1 MSHMVETMAYAGK
14 TPWHGLGRKVKDGL
28 SPDQMLKEAGLDWIV
43 SKRPA
48 YYKDTNAGKYHI
60 SPDWNLLVRE
70 SDNTVL
76 GPCGKNYTPIQ
87 NREVFKFFNKF
98 CKAGDMF
105 MDTAGSLDNGRQ
117 VWGLANIRKGFTLPG
132 GDDVEGHLLISH
144 PHIWGKALTIMFTP
158 IRVVCNNTLTMALND
173 AKSNQRFR
181 VAHVSEF
188 SEDVMSKAEHAL
200 GLADIQLAAFKEQS
214 EYLAKKKYKEPKVE
228 EFIARL
234 YQPSVAK
241 DKSKLDKF
249 NRTAKS
255 IHELIATQPGAKMSE
270 GTWWSAFNAV
280 TYHVDHISGNDRSAT
295 LNSAWFGAK
304 SVQKRKALTMAL
316 EYAKA
321 A

>member
-14 TPWHGLGRKVKDGL
+14 TPWHGLGKKVKEGL
-28 SPDQMLKEAGLDWIV
+28 TPDQMLKEAGLDWVV

-48 YYKDTNAGKYHI
+48 YYKDKDKYHM
-60 SPDWNLLVRE
+60 SPDYNLLVRE
-70 SDNTVL
+70 GDNNVL

-87 NREVFKFFNKF
+87 NKEVFKFFNKF

-181 VAHVSEF
+181 MAHVTEF
-188 SEDVMSKAEHAL
+188 NDDMIGKAELAL
-200 GLADIQLAAFKEQS
+200 GLANTQLDTFKQQAGF
-214 EYLAKKKYKEPKVE
+214 LAKKKYKEPKVE
-228 EFIARL
+228 EFIAHL
-234 YQPSVAK
+234 YQPTVVME
-241 DKSKLDKF
+241 KSKLDKF
-249 NRTAKS
+249 NRTAKTV
-255 IHELIATQPGAKMSE
+255 HELISTQPGAKMSE
-270 GTWWSAFNAV
+270 GTWWSALNAV
-280 TYHVDHISGNDRSAT
+280 TYYVDHVSGNDRNAT